1 MKHGKITRSGDRTA
15 QSSEF
20 SVPAPRLR
28 QSVFAV
34 RAALG
39 SFATATAL
47 QLAAPS
53 AFALPTGEVLISGTA
68 TVNRPTA
75 TQMDI
80 TQTTQKAG
88 FNWTSFSIAAPETV
102 NVAQPNSSSVL
113 LNRVVGNSQS
123 QIFGTLN
130 ANGKVF
136 LVNQN
141 GILFA
146 PGASVNV
153 GGLVASTLDI
163 TTTNFENGGVAGT
176 PYVFNRVDGSAAGS
190 VVNQTNIAISVPG
203 SYAALLGTNVS
214 NEGTI
219 SVVSTTIAG
228 RGAVALAAGDRGTLH
243 LVGANLIH

>member
-123 QIFGTLN
+123 KLVVVISSVLATKPPTFTL
-130 ANGKVF
+130 
-136 LVNQN
+136 
-141 GILFA
+141 A
-146 PGASVNV
+146 PGANRMPFW
-153 GGLVASTLDI
+153 LTRNTLP
-163 TTTNFENGGVAGT
+163 FA
-176 PYVFNRVDGSAAGS
+176 FK
-190 VVNQTNIAISVPG
+190 VPK
-203 SYAALLGTNVS
+203 
-214 NEGTI
+214 I
-219 SVVSTTIAG
+219 C
-228 RGAVALAAGDRGTLH
+228 D
-243 LVGANLIH
+243 